1 MVERFWA
8 AGGRVGNKATAPST
22 PHLYIVRGARVTN
35 GSIAP
40 AFIFLSRRWLIFT
53 LVTLSFITALGEFIH
68 VTRSFIITALGDFL
82 HSLHGLSSR
91 RWVISYTRYTIF
103 HHGAG

>member
-53 LVTLSFITALGEFIH
+53 LVTLSFITALGN
-68 VTRSFIITALGDFL
+68 FL
-82 HSLHGLSSR
+82 HSLNYLSSR
-91 RWVISYTRYTIF
+91 RWMIFYTRYTIF